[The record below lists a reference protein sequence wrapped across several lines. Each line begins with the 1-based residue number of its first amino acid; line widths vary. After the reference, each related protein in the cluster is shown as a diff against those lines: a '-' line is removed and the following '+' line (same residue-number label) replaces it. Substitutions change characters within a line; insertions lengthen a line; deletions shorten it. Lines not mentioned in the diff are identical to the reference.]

1 MEVTLRSGS
10 TTQIRPGFE
19 VRARPSP
26 DIFWRE
32 CHVRREVL
40 CFWKQKVVAIVWQL
54 HINSTELR
62 FSVLC
67 GRSRELT
74 KNFHFFLFQMIPS
87 FKIPMHMFLNVRN
100 FHHDFTFSTTH
111 SGYTSEVKPE
121 DPLNTPLHNIFITL
135 SDILN
140 FWPPQLRLDS
150 ALIMHSPSSLK

>member
-10 TTQIRPGFE
+10 TTQIRSGFE
-19 VRARPSP
+19 VRARPLL

-40 CFWKQKVVAIVWQL
+40 CFFKKIL
-54 HINSTELR
+54 SR
-62 FSVLC
+62 FHDSCILKLLC
-67 GRSRELT
+67 GRSRELS
-74 KNFHFFLFQMIPS
+74 KNLHFSLFQMIPS

-140 FWPPQLRLDS
+140 F
-150 ALIMHSPSSLK
+150 